1 VWREIGGALRSDDDE
16 LSPGF
21 YARARERFE
30 QTRRP
35 RSRFGFRILS
45 WEVAGLAA
53 AVLLAGVV
61 FIPELMRDPDLGRAP
76 AVPAETRS
84 DAAEADRPSAGEPP
98 LRQKGKKDA
107 RDVVAPDDATP
118 APPVTFADEVTSLEE
133 AEDKAMEMRETIREP
148 VKQELRAELE
158 PKPAAAGRALAV
170 AAPEASK
177 RSRGQAA
184 AQAPA
189 EVDADVV
196 EPEQEA
202 IGQLGESERF
212 AQTKAPTRTH
222 AAAADANLSHV
233 VELPA
238 TAAPPE
244 GLTVLDTRP
253 DWDAWLAGP
262 AGPVLSELGSPD
274 PAKRLVV
281 IGRAAG
287 LDCSRLRLARL
298 ENRYSLLL
306 TVGSSVGCAL
316 LLPRDGLP
324 ISLE

>member
-1 VWREIGGALRSDDDE
+1 
-16 LSPGF
+16 
-21 YARARERFE
+21 
-30 QTRRP
+30 
-35 RSRFGFRILS
+35 
-45 WEVAGLAA
+45 
-53 AVLLAGVV
+53 
-61 FIPELMRDPDLGRAP
+61 
-76 AVPAETRS
+76 
-84 DAAEADRPSAGEPP
+84 
-98 LRQKGKKDA
+98 
-107 RDVVAPDDATP
+107 
-118 APPVTFADEVTSLEE
+118 
-133 AEDKAMEMRETIREP
+133 
-148 VKQELRAELE
+148 
-158 PKPAAAGRALAV
+158 
-170 AAPEASK
+170 
-177 RSRGQAA
+177 
-184 AQAPA
+184 
-189 EVDADVV
+189 
-196 EPEQEA
+196 
-202 IGQLGESERF
+202 
-212 AQTKAPTRTH
+212 
-222 AAAADANLSHV
+222 V